1 MLSRALALDEAQK
14 QKEALKTIGMWRK
27 FLFLFTISLIAFAVF
42 GLRSGGVLFIGG
54 IVAAILG
61 VLCFLLTCV
70 VDLSIRNGHRNV
82 EKILNSLKQS

>member
-27 FLFLFTISLIAFAVF
+27 FLFLLTISLITFAVF
-42 GLRSGGVLFIGG
+42 GLWNGGGLFIGG

-82 EKILNSLKQS
+82 EKILNSLEQS